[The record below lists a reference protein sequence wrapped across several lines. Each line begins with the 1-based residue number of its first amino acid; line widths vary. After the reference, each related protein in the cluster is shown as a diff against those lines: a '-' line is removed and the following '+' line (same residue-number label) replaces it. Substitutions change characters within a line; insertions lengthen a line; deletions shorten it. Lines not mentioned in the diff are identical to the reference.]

1 MASELEKLIAASASI
16 ENLIVLLEGNP
27 YQTFL
32 YSHLSPIKYE
42 LDRQLTNMEVSDT
55 IEE

>member
-1 MASELEKLIAASASI
+1 MSDMDKLVAASASV

-42 LDRQLTNMEVSDT
+42 LDRQLTNMEVTDR
-55 IEE
+55 IGE

>member
-1 MASELEKLIAASASI
+1 MSDMEKLVAASASV

-42 LDRQLTNMEVSDT
+42 LERQLTNMEVTDK